1 MQNFNRFIHAYK
13 QAPWR
18 TQRQRIGVFLLVVLF
33 SSMVAALYL
42 NITAKAAIVGRQI
55 QEVETQIA
63 ENKRAN
69 ANLESEIATLLS
81 KDNVEERAFS
91 LGYEIVAP
99 ENIEYLVVPG
109 YEEPPPFQLAM
120 PPSPKQHAPT
130 VPPEYT
136 ESLLDWLDQNMFSPA
151 VATSGGSR

>member
-18 TQRQRIGVFLLVVLF
+18 TQRQRIGVFLLGILLF
-33 SSMVAALYL
+33 SMVAALYL

-55 QEVETQIA
+55 QESETQIA

-69 ANLESEIATLLS
+69 ANLESEIATLLA
-81 KDNVEERAFS
+81 KENVEERAFS
-91 LGYEIVAP
+91 LGYQIVVP

-109 YEEPPPFQLAM
+109 YVASQPFQLAM

-136 ESLLDWLDQNMFSPA
+136 QSLLDWLDQNLFTPA
-151 VATSGGSR
+151 IVAGGSR